1 LTQLAIRFYVYSHDK
16 RKERGAL
23 STGKSPI
30 RIRINFPK
38 FFY

>member
-1 LTQLAIRFYVYSHDK
+1 LTQLAICFYINSHGK

-23 STGKSPI
+23 STGKLPI
-30 RIRINFPK
+30 RMSVNFPK